1 MNIAQIQ
8 PVIGVGVFLDAKL
21 LLMDGDR
28 LLKYLEPGLI
38 SSALTIGEHP
48 ASIREAPDIFIYR
61 DSQGRPGL
69 NRQPQVET

>member
-1 MNIAQIQ
+1 
-8 PVIGVGVFLDAKL
+8 
-21 LLMDGDR
+21 MDGDR